1 MKKLIP
7 SSMHAAVLLS
17 FLFLFA
23 SCGGDDSLDSRLFGG
38 WVSDDDF
45 WFIFKDDG
53 SVLDADGDTMV
64 WWTESGRLMVSKGLN
79 SKVEIAHYK
88 VRGNTLTLYVDDDR
102 KPLATLT
109 KVPLDR
115 LPRLR

>member
-38 WVSDDDF
+38 WVSDDGH
-45 WFIFKDDG
+45 WIIFKDDG
-53 SVLDADGDTMV
+53 SVLGSRGDSGV
-64 WWTESGRLMVSKGLN
+64 WWTESGRLMLSEGLN
-79 SKVEIAHYK
+79 SKVEIVHYK
-88 VRGNTLTLYVDDDR
+88 VRDSTLTLYVDDVQR
-102 KPLATLT
+102 TFT

-115 LPRLR
+115 LSRLR